1 MITNYLSPLE
11 FRVTI
16 DRLPHVEFFTQQTNI
31 PGISSSPVV
40 VPTRF
45 NKTYHSGEEI
55 EFSNLDLTFIV
66 DEKMENYREIFS
78 WIVGL
83 NFPENHQQ
91 YTNVIST
98 TNDRSVVS
106 DMSIIVM
113 NSKKNPS
120 IAFRFK
126 NCFPISLG
134 EVSLNTT
141 DTDVV
146 YPQVTASFQYD
157 TFDIEMLTQ

>member
-16 DRLPHVEFFTQQTNI
+16 DRLPNVEFFTQQTNI
-31 PGISSSPVV
+31 PGISSNPVM

-45 NKTYHSGEEI
+45 NKTFHSGDEV

-66 DEKMENYREIFS
+66 DERMENYREVFD
-78 WIVGL
+78 WIVAL
-83 NFPENHQQ
+83 NFPDNAGQ
-91 YTNVIST
+91 YSSLGDNL
-98 TNDRSVVS
+98 VS
-106 DMSIIVM
+106 DMSIIVL
-113 NSKKNPS
+113 NSKKNPN

-141 DTDVV
+141 DSDVT
-146 YPQVTASFQYD
+146 YPQVTATFQYD
-157 TFDIEMLTQ
+157 AFDIDVLTN